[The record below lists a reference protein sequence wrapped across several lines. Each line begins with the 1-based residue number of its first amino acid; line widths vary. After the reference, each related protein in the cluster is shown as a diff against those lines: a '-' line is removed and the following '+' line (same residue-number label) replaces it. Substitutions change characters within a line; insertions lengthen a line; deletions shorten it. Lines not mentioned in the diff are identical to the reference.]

1 MKKVLFLITH
11 SDIGGAQKHVL
22 FSAQKFKKEGTE
34 VIVGTGNKGFLTE
47 ELEKIGIP
55 IIIFKNLKRSFNPVL
70 SFVFAWRLRKFLN
83 KVKINIINFN
93 GSNALFGALGLLF
106 LKDKPKTVFTIHGWS
121 YLSPGFKK
129 SKIIKIIYWLAIK
142 ILLPFIDEVVFVCN
156 YDKEL
161 AKKLGLIKKNQ
172 GKVVYNE
179 IEKIDFLEKN
189 EAINELRKKKEFPA
203 DKIIVGTITRLE
215 YAKNNEFLIEGFSRL
230 PKEILEKTICL
241 IIGSGPEEK
250 NLKFKIKNLKL
261 DNKVIFLGDIPEAA
275 KYLKA
280 FDIFVMTSR
289 YEGLPYA
296 LLEAMSAGLKI
307 IATRVGGI
315 TEVLEEKGILI
326 ESDNVNELANNLTRL
341 LS

>member
-1 MKKVLFLITH
+1 M
-11 SDIGGAQKHVL
+11 
-22 FSAQKFKKEGTE
+22 
-34 VIVGTGNKGFLTE
+34 
-47 ELEKIGIP
+47 
-55 IIIFKNLKRSFNPVL
+55 
-70 SFVFAWRLRKFLN
+70 
-83 KVKINIINFN
+83 
-93 GSNALFGALGLLF
+93 
-106 LKDKPKTVFTIHGWS
+106 
-121 YLSPGFKK
+121 
-129 SKIIKIIYWLAIK
+129 
-142 ILLPFIDEVVFVCN
+142 
-156 YDKEL
+156 
-161 AKKLGLIKKNQ
+161 
-172 GKVVYNE
+172 
-179 IEKIDFLEKN
+179 
-189 EAINELRKKKEFPA
+189 RKKKEFPA

-275 KYLKA
+275 KYHKA